1 MSRVLSSSGR
11 WHCAD
16 GRPDV
21 GQTAHVDPPAERG
34 DAQASDGAARR
45 PQIKRS
51 VQFALT
57 PLLYGSPR
65 ESRPQRS
72 WKFRFNLTT

>member
-51 VQFALT
+51 VQFART
-57 PLLYGSPR
+57 PLYAVPPENRGHSAHGSFV
-65 ESRPQRS
+65 SI
-72 WKFRFNLTT
+72 